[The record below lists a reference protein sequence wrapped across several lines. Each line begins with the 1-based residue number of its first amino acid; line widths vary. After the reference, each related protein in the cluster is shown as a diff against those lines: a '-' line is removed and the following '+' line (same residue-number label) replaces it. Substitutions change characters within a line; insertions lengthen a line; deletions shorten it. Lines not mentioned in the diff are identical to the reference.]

1 MTLSAQQRAYFT
13 RFGFLI
19 VRRLFTP
26 SEMLTITSGFERTLA
41 QCGPRRQS
49 EKFRNCVLGPIQHLP
64 EMNAL
69 LDHPG
74 ILELAG
80 GILGEDF
87 NYACGDGNTYNGDTN
102 WHPDGS
108 WGQLFAC
115 KIAIYLDPLTRTSGS
130 LRVIPGSHD
139 PQHPIRRHQVN
150 VASPMEE
157 FGVGGA
163 DIPGAEA
170 LETMPGDVVIFNH
183 DTYHAS
189 FGGGARRRMFT
200 MNLTKHCD
208 SPEDHERLRQYLS
221 RHSPGGYKLPI
232 GGMYFNP
239 IIETASPGRMRHLEQ
254 CRAVHDEIFPQLKAV
269 MTHQQQVEGMLRTLH
284 PESVQEPALSGA

>member
-1 MTLSAQQRAYFT
+1 MPLSPAQIAYFH

-19 VRRLFTP
+19 VRKLFTQA
-26 SEMLTITSGFERTLA
+26 EIAGITNAFERTMQ
-41 QCGPRRQS
+41 QCGPARPSAKMRS
-49 EKFRNCVLGPIQHLP
+49 AVLGPIQHLP
-64 EMNAL
+64 EMNTI

-87 NYACGDGNTYNGDTN
+87 NYACGDGNTYNGDTQ

-115 KIAIYLDPLTRTSGS
+115 KIAIYLDPLTRTTGA

-150 VASPMEE
+150 LANPQEE

-189 FGGGARRRMFT
+189 FGGGTRRRMFT
-200 MNLTKHCD
+200 MNLTKHCND
-208 SPEDHERLRQYLS
+208 EADLQRLRQYLS
-221 RHSPGGYKLPI
+221 RHSPGGYQLPI

-239 IIETASPGRMRHLEQ
+239 IIESASPERMRHLEQ
-254 CRAVHDEIFPQLKAV
+254 CRKVHDEIFPQLKAV
-269 MTHQQQVEGMLRTLH
+269 MSHHQQVAAMVRVLH
-284 PESVQEPALSGA
+284 PESVAEPALASA